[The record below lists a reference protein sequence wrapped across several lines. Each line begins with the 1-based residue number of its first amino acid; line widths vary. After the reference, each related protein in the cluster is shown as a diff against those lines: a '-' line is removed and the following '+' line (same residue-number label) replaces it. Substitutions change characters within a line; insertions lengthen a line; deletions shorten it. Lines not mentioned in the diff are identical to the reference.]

1 MRTLTATVA
10 KVLCVLLGSVML
22 LLGADV
28 WRGAGPG
35 IARAHIIVGLIF
47 AIILGVMAA
56 ALAARRQSQFG
67 YALLLLAVVMV
78 VFGIIHPLILPGS
91 HHWIVRVAHLLI
103 GATAIATGY
112 RFAARLD
119 DRLSPEAAVPAPRR

>member
-1 MRTLTATVA
+1 MRTMTATVA

-91 HHWIVRVAHLLI
+91 HHWVVRVAHLLI
-103 GATAIATGY
+103 GGMAIATGY

-119 DRLSPEAAVPAPRR
+119 DRLRPEAAVPAPRR